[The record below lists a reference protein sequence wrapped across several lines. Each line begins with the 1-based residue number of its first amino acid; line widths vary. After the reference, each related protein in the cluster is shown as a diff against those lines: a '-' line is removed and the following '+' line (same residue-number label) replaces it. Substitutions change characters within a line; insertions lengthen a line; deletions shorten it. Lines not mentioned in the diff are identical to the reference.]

1 MYKNALAS
9 EYNILLLICS
19 FTLKEESKCH
29 VACDLL
35 ETTFA
40 TTTDHGDTREEAMK
54 DKKESSGATAC
65 VAFWADPTQ

>member
-40 TTTDHGDTREEAMK
+40 TTTDHGDTREENQV
-54 DKKESSGATAC
+54 EQQLVWLFGQ
-65 VAFWADPTQ
+65 TQLNT